1 MDADWCLRSD
11 VVTNSLL
18 LRPPPT
24 TAAAAAAAATH
35 RTPADAGPH
44 EHAPRAHNHQ
54 PAANTEPAQRQH
66 RPRRAVRPT
75 AVAMA
80 TTSAYD
86 WGWGWGWGWGRVGV
100 GLGDPVAMATTG
112 TVARVFSLRWPGVSD
127 NAFVE
132 TVALPP
138 LHTPSPPPLPSPI
151 LCSEPSA
158 P

>member
-1 MDADWCLRSD
+1 MLVPMNMLREH
-11 VVTNSLL
+11 
-18 LRPPPT
+18 T
-24 TAAAAAAAATH
+24 TTSPQQTQNQH
-35 RTPADAGPH
+35 S
-44 EHAPRAHNHQ
+44 
-54 PAANTEPAQRQH
+54 ANTDPDAQYVQRLLPWQPL
-66 RPRRAVRPT
+66 RLMIGAGVG
-75 AVAMA
+75 A
-80 TTSAYD
+80 
-86 WGWGWGWGWGRVGV
+86 GVGV